1 MMWDEHGFKCLIKV
15 QGEIVELSSKTSHDI
30 VKLELKKIPH
40 PLGLRMQWIL
50 HPQVEVVMI
59 ETSYSFKHKVS
70 KSTAMTFNG
79 YQSWTDTQPLFV
91 NEKMPHLSFLA
102 KPLVSKYQ
110 FDKYGDTLIRPFKH
124 GKGQFHGFTYVTLS
138 EDKKTTLLASCDETT
153 GFTIFEY
160 HHPRSQWTITK
171 DNQDVYMSKP
181 TIILDLI
188 ILQGS
193 ESEVFDAYAQCM
205 NVILKIKEKVTGWT
219 SWYYH
224 YQNINEK
231 IILENAHALKNS
243 NALINL
249 IQIDDGYQTKI
260 GDWLDI
266 DKSKFPHGLKSVAN
280 EIHDLDFKAG
290 IWLAPCVCQL
300 DSKLASEHP
309 DWLLKDQNGQLRLG
323 GSNWGGFAILD
334 MQKDE
339 VKDYLRHVFHIM
351 LVDWGYDMVKLDFL
365 YAACLFPTPTKSRG
379 QLMHETMVFLRSCV
393 GEKLILGCGVPLGSA
408 FGLVD
413 YCRIGCD
420 VGLDY
425 NDKWFMKYMHRER
438 ISTYHAINN
447 AIGRYPLSGRFFLN
461 DPDVFILRNQG
472 NILTAAQKQTLA
484 LVNKFTHG
492 LLFSSDDVREYDE
505 AQLDMFRFCMNH
517 DEILILSSE
526 CIKKGVYRLEIINNA
541 KVERWLINSESKPFK
556 QPMMHL
562 NPYES
567 RVEQNYESINENL
580 Q

>member
-1 MMWDEHGFKCLIKV
+1 MIWDEHGFKCLVKA
-15 QGEIVELSSKTSHDI
+15 QGKIIELNSKTNHDN
-30 VKLELKKIPH
+30 VNLELKKTSH
-40 PLGLRMQWIL
+40 PLGTRMQWVL
-50 HPQVEVVMI
+50 HPKVDVAMI
-59 ETSYSFKHKVS
+59 ETTLSFKHKVS

-79 YQSWTDTQPLFV
+79 YQSWTDTQSLFV
-91 NEKMPHLSFLA
+91 NDAMPHLSWLA

-110 FDKYGDTLIRPFKH
+110 FDKYGDTLIHPFKH
-124 GKGQFHGFTYVTLS
+124 GKGHFHGFTYVALN
-138 EDKKTTLLASCDETT
+138 DLHKTTLLASCDETT

-160 HHPRSQWTITK
+160 HHARSLWTITK
-171 DNQDVYMSKP
+171 DNRDIHMNKSTILLDV
-181 TIILDLI
+181 IL
-188 ILQGS
+188 LQGS
-193 ESEVFDAYAQCM
+193 ESEVFDAYSKSL
-205 NVILKIKEKVTGWT
+205 NVILKSQEKVTGWT

-231 IILENAHALKNS
+231 IILENAYALKNS
-243 NALINL
+243 NAKINL

-266 DKSKFPHGLKSVAN
+266 DESKFSQGLKSVAD
-280 EIHDLDFKAG
+280 EIHNLGFKAG

-300 DSKLASEHP
+300 DSKLAQDHP
-309 DWLLKDQNGQLRLG
+309 DWLLKDQEGQLRLG

-339 VKDYLRHVFHIM
+339 VKDYLRSVFHIM
-351 LVDWGYDMVKLDFL
+351 LNDWGYDMVKLDFL
-365 YAACLFPTPTKSRG
+365 YAACLFPTQDKSRG
-379 QLMHETMVFLRSCV
+379 QLMHEAMVFLRSCV
-393 GEKLILGCGVPLGSA
+393 GDKLILGCGVPLGSA

-425 NDKWFMKYMHRER
+425 NDKWFMKFMHRER

-461 DPDVFILRNQG
+461 DPDVFILRSQG
-472 NILTAAQKQTLA
+472 NILTPTQKHTLS

-492 LLFSSDDVREYDE
+492 LLFTSDDVREYDE
-505 AQLDMFRFCMNH
+505 EQMLLFQYCMNH
-517 DEILILSSE
+517 DEIQILSSE
-526 CIKKGVYRLEIINNA
+526 CIKKGVYRLEIVINA
-541 KVERWLINSESKPFK
+541 KVERWWINTEAKPFK
-556 QPMMHL
+556 QPLITL

-567 RVEQNYESINENL
+567 RIEPNYESINENL
-580 Q
+580 